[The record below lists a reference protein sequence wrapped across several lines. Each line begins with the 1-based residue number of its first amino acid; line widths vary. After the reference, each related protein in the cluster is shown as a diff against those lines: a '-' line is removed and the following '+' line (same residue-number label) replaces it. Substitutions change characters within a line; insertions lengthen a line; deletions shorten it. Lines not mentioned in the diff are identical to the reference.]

1 MALNPFFLQG
11 SANEQFLV
19 QDLVNEQLKM
29 YGLDVYYIPRKIL
42 GTETLSREVTLSK
55 LDDNFIIEAYLNN
68 YEGYGANSEILS
80 KFGVQLKS
88 EISLTISEE
97 RFQLFIEPFLKDLQ
111 KADPTEIIVTDRP
124 REGDVIYFPL
134 GERLYEI
141 KNVEHEKPFFQ
152 LGKNY
157 IYELSCELLELE
169 DEIIETSV
177 DEIDSAVENYGYIT
191 TLTFVSSGINATA
204 TATIA
209 NEGSVR
215 QITLT
220 NDGYDYTSAPT
231 VSISTAPVGGTN
243 ATAVAIKTDSS
254 VYEVLIT
261 NAGAGYTET
270 PTVTFS
276 GAGGAGAAATATL
289 GDGSVQ
295 YISIANT
302 GANYVVT
309 PTITLTG
316 PSTISAGSSATAQA
330 VIGAGGSVTDI
341 RLSNAGFGYTSA
353 PVVAISSA
361 PSAGIGTFQV
371 NEIVTG
377 SLSGTTARVKK
388 YDQDDNTL
396 NVYINSGN
404 FTAGETITGSDSGA
418 SYTLLSYNSDPGIEI
433 EYSQNEE
440 IEELADDI
448 LDFTESNPFGTY

>member
-80 KFGVQLKS
+80 KFGVQLKN
-88 EISLTISEE
+88 EISLTISQE
-97 RFQLFIEPFLKDLQ
+97 RFQLFIEPYLKDLQ
-111 KADPTEIIVTDRP
+111 QADPTEIIVTDRP
-124 REGDVIYFPL
+124 REGDVIYFPF

-169 DEIIETSV
+169 DEIIETSI
-177 DEIDSAVENYGYIT
+177 DEIDSAVEDYGYIT

-209 NEGSVR
+209 TEGSVR

-243 ATAVAIKTDSS
+243 ATAVAIKTDNS

-276 GAGGAGAAATATL
+276 GGGGAGAAATATL

-295 YISIANT
+295 FISIANT
-302 GANYVVT
+302 GANYIVA
-309 PTITLTG
+309 PTVTLTG
-316 PSTISAGSSATAQA
+316 PSTTAAGSSATAQA

>member
-80 KFGVQLKS
+80 KFGVQLKN

-177 DEIDSAVENYGYIT
+177 DEIDSAVENSGYIT

-204 TATIA
+204 TAIIA

-215 QITLT
+215 EITLT

-316 PSTISAGSSATAQA
+316 PSTTAAGSSATAQA

-377 SLSGTTARVKK
+377 SLSGITARVKK